1 MIWMLLILLL
11 PLVALLYRPVW
22 FRPETNQQ
30 SEENL
35 RLYQER
41 TDEVKNSDLNDAEQ
55 AALQLELDREFL
67 ASADAR
73 QSSADK
79 TSGSWLMLGSV
90 AVIALLG
97 SMLLYSFWGS
107 DNALRASA
115 LLDKGEQVE
124 LTMPERQELIQRLAA
139 EAQHDPDHLEWA
151 YLNARLLS
159 ASGEYRRATEAFA
172 SILDAL
178 PDDASADRA
187 ATLTLMAEAQ
197 FFAAD
202 QQADESTYALLDEAL
217 TLNPQSRQTLGMA
230 GILAFELGK
239 HERAISHWKAL
250 WQGLP
255 EGPESQVLAQGIH
268 RAAEQLESQEI
279 TVDLSWLERVG
290 LTIAVD
296 ITAEARA
303 AVAPDDLVFVLAKA
317 VTGPPMPLAVQRLT
331 VADLPTQV
339 TLTDAQAM
347 APGMTI
353 SGFDQLTLIARVSR
367 TGQPTAQPGD
377 WQDERSPVS
386 NRDTDVQTLTIQ
398 TRVN

>member
-1 MIWMLLILLL
+1 
-11 PLVALLYRPVW
+11 
-22 FRPETNQQ
+22 
-30 SEENL
+30 
-35 RLYQER
+35 
-41 TDEVKNSDLNDAEQ
+41 
-55 AALQLELDREFL
+55 
-67 ASADAR
+67 
-73 QSSADK
+73 
-79 TSGSWLMLGSV
+79 
-90 AVIALLG
+90 
-97 SMLLYSFWGS
+97 
-107 DNALRASA
+107 
-115 LLDKGEQVE
+115 
-124 LTMPERQELIQRLAA
+124 
-139 EAQHDPDHLEWA
+139 
-151 YLNARLLS
+151 
-159 ASGEYRRATEAFA
+159 
-172 SILDAL
+172 
-178 PDDASADRA
+178 
-187 ATLTLMAEAQ
+187 MAEAQ

-217 TLNPQSRQTLGMA
+217 TLNPQSRQALGMA

-268 RAAEQLESQEI
+268 RAAEQLESQGI
-279 TVDLSWLERVG
+279 TVDLSWLERVR
-290 LTIAVD
+290 LTITVD

-317 VTGPPMPLAVQRLT
+317 VTGPPMPLAVQRLK

-339 TLTDAQAM
+339 ILTDAQAM